1 MDGYTRM
8 VRERAERS
16 PEFYRLRYEQ
26 ALAYLAGEQPE
37 YREMGLRILRDQLGV
52 ADDEVC
58 RIVDAD
64 NRATA

>member
-26 ALAYLAGEQPE
+26 ALSYLAGEQPE
-37 YREMGLRILRDQLGV
+37 DREIGLRILRDQLGID
-52 ADDEVC
+52 DDEVR